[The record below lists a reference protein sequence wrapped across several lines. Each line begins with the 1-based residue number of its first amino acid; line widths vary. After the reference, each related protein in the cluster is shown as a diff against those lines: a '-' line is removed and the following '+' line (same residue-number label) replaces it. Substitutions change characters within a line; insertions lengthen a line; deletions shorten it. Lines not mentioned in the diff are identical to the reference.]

1 MTFSRS
7 PTAAVVVSLNFY
19 TILTAKP
26 CLSADA
32 QPDGFE
38 SLGWDELV
46 ARKRKISSD
55 LKELTDKLV
64 DIDRNQFRAI
74 QGGIRVQKATFDAAQ
89 ERSKQIKGKVDK
101 HNSDL
106 LAVSEKIAQ
115 SKNFLSMMEARLP
128 TETEE
133 ELAAIM
139 SANQALIDEKKFKGE
154 REKGEI
160 LSKVK
165 DASMKMEAIKAT
177 RMIKEQYAQLL
188 QESANIGTAVK
199 SLNDERDLLRA
210 KAAEANSALDYL
222 YDSKRALAAERDKS
236 LAAYETTIKQFDALN
251 ARLDEMSAMR
261 KRQREEYGY
270 DLPSDALFKVKETAR
285 KKLESGSKL
294 SFDEL
299 KLLYSEKD

>member
-1 MTFSRS
+1 MQQLL
-7 PTAAVVVSLNFY
+7 VSLNFY

-32 QPDGFE
+32 QPDELE

-46 ARKRKISSD
+46 ARKRKVSSD
-55 LKELTDKLV
+55 LKELTEKLV

-74 QGGIRVQKATFDAAQ
+74 QGGIREQKAIFDAAQ
-89 ERSKQIKGKVDK
+89 ERSKQIKGEVDK

-133 ELAAIM
+133 ELAAVV
-139 SANQALIDEKKFKGE
+139 SANRVLIDEKKFKGE

-177 RMIKEQYAQLL
+177 RVIKEQYAQLL

-210 KAAEANSALDYL
+210 KAADANSALDRL
-222 YDSKRALAAERDKS
+222 YDSKRALAAERDKN

>member
-1 MTFSRS
+1 M
-7 PTAAVVVSLNFY
+7 
-19 TILTAKP
+19 
-26 CLSADA
+26 SADA
-32 QPDGFE
+32 KPGGLE

-46 ARKRKISSD
+46 AQKRKVAAE
-55 LKELTDKLV
+55 LKELTDRLV
-64 DIDRNQFRAI
+64 DIDRNQFRTI
-74 QGGIRVQKATFDAAQ
+74 QTGIREQKAALDAAQ
-89 ERSKQIKGKVDK
+89 DRSKQIKTEVDK
-101 HNSDL
+101 QNSDL
-106 LAVSEKIAQ
+106 LAVSDKIAQ

-128 TETEE
+128 SETEE
-133 ELAAIM
+133 ELASIAA
-139 SANQALIDEKKFKGE
+139 ANQALIDEKKFKGE

-160 LSKVK
+160 MSKVK
-165 DASMKMEAIKAT
+165 DASMKIEAIKAT

-188 QESANIGTAVK
+188 QESANIGAAAK

-210 KAAEANSALDYL
+210 KAAEANSALDRL
-222 YDSKRALAAERDKS
+222 YDSKRALAADRDKY
-236 LAAYETTIKQFDALN
+236 LASYEATVKQLDALN